1 MSRARVDFFS
11 EVLGLN
17 TSMTVIFPQ
26 ETTNL
31 IGMGGSKV
39 IGDVPVLWLLHGLSD
54 DDTIWER
61 RTSIERYVAEKGIAV
76 IMPQVHRSFYS
87 DQELGHNY
95 WTYISEEL
103 PAIASKMLHISTKR
117 EDNFVAG
124 LSMGGY
130 GAMKLALNHPE
141 RFAAAGSFSGCLA
154 LGHPGNIYDFMERD
168 FELVFGEREIIGS
181 KDDVLHLLETADVK
195 KLPELMVTCGTDDF
209 LWHESQAFMA
219 IAKQRGIPV
228 HTNFGPGDHVWEYW
242 DASIQEFLDWIK
254 IRTA

>member
-1 MSRARVDFFS
+1 MARARIDFFS
-11 EVLGLN
+11 DVLGLN

-26 ETTNL
+26 ETNNL
-31 IGMGGSKV
+31 IGMAGSKV
-39 IGDVPVLWLLHGLSD
+39 SGEVPVLWLLHGLSD

-61 RTSIERYVAEKGIAV
+61 RTSIERYVADKGIAV
-76 IMPQVHRSFYS
+76 IMPQVHRSFYT

-103 PAIASKMLHISTKR
+103 PAIARKMLRISDKR

-141 RFAAAGSFSGCLA
+141 RFAAAASFSGCVG

-168 FELVFGEREIIGS
+168 YELVFGKRPVVGS
-181 KDDVLHLLETADVK
+181 KDDVLHLLEIAEPK
-195 KLPELMVTCGTDDF
+195 KLPKLMVTCGTEDF
-209 LWHESQAFMA
+209 LYHESQAFMK
-219 IAKQRGIPV
+219 IAEQRGIQV
-228 HTNFGPGDHVWEYW
+228 HSNFGPGDHEWPYW
-242 DASIQEFLDWIK
+242 DANIQEFLDWID